1 MQNYQQFSDQEWV
14 DILSNPCAPVPM
26 LPPAETQEAFCG
38 RSGYLAMIQ
47 AFEFY
52 DIIRTA
58 CRNAGRPLES
68 MGSVLE
74 FGCGWG
80 RISRCFLRDIPE
92 GKLYGCD
99 VIPHIVRLCKETIPS
114 YNFVENQAFPPT
126 SFSDNTF
133 DLIYSFSVFSHLSE
147 SAHKA
152 WLDEFHRI
160 MKPGGILV
168 QTTRPREF
176 IRIWPQLSYVVG
188 DVVVDKLL
196 REYDEGKFIHLPGG
210 GGDILAENFYG
221 ETAIPEKYIR
231 REWTKQFRIEKILG
245 PGSHIDQN
253 VIIAQKIH
261 RV

>member
-1 MQNYQQFSDQEWV
+1 MPNYHHFSDKEWV
-14 DILSNPCAPVPM
+14 DVLSNPRAPVPM

-38 RSGYLAMIQ
+38 RSGKLAMIQ

-58 CRNAGRPLES
+58 CRDAGRPLES
-68 MGSVLE
+68 MDAVLD

-99 VIPHIVRLCKETIPS
+99 VIPHVVKLCKETIPC
-114 YNFVENQAFPPT
+114 YNFIENQAFPPT
-126 SFSDNTF
+126 SFADESF

-160 MKPGGILV
+160 MKTGGILV
-168 QTTRPREF
+168 QTTRPRDF
-176 IRIWPQLSYVVG
+176 IRIWPQLPYTG
-188 DVVVDKLL
+188 GEVVVDKLL

-221 ETAIPEKYIR
+221 ETAIPERYIR
-231 REWTKQFRIEKILG
+231 REWTKKFRIEKIVS
-245 PGSHIDQN
+245 PSSHIDQN
-253 VIIAQKIH
+253 VIIAQKISLF
-261 RV
+261 